1 MFAGQGLHL
10 IIGEIYGETYLHPA
24 LFKAF
29 THLVHPPAE
38 RAVQTLQ
45 GKPHGFSAGSGDH
58 FCHSLG
64 LAQVHSSVEKGPV
77 GKFAAARGLSPRRD
91 AGRQDLVYDS
101 LAAMALYFG
110 AVLPR
115 ICVRRGHE
123 DTEDII
129 QRLPSRIEHTAV
141 AQFPGDEFIYP
152 SRSRPEYS
160 AHNIERGWTG
170 ETDDCYGPAALGRGL
185 GSDGRFS

>member
-1 MFAGQGLHL
+1 MASL
-10 IIGEIYGETYLHPA
+10 P
-24 LFKAF
+24 
-29 THLVHPPAE
+29 
-38 RAVQTLQ
+38 
-45 GKPHGFSAGSGDH
+45 GSGDH
-58 FCHSLG
+58 FCHSFG

-129 QRLPSRIEHTAV
+129 QRLSFRIEHTAV
-141 AQFPGDEFIYP
+141 ARFQGTNSSILPEAGRNILRTISREAGPERRTIAMAPLPWAVAWAAMVVSPEDCFVIPPYSGFLRIMTTRFLAP
-152 SRSRPEYS
+152 SP
-160 AHNIERGWTG
+160 
-170 ETDDCYGPAALGRGL
+170 
-185 GSDGRFS
+185 